1 VKSYWRLAAGQTQKE
16 YQRRC
21 SMFRKLL
28 FDLKEGFLD
37 ILYPPDLS
45 CILCG
50 EEAFIVPGYSLC
62 RPCFDQLPFIRSSVC
77 GVCGRPMDKGEIC
90 PDCSVQDHHFHQAC
104 SVFEYSPE
112 IQKLIYR
119 FKYGGQTYLAPFL
132 GRCMAEKLESME
144 NRPSIQGL
152 VPVPLHPNRRRKRG
166 FNQAELMAREMEKRT
181 GIPVLDRVLIRK
193 RDTSAQ
199 AGLRRLERME
209 NMANAF
215 AFRNRE
221 EIQSKI
227 LLLIDDIYTTGA
239 TAEQCSRVLMEAGA
253 SRVYVMTA
261 ATVRIT

>member
-1 VKSYWRLAAGQTQKE
+1 ML
-16 YQRRC
+16 
-21 SMFRKLL
+21 RKLL

-37 ILYPPDLS
+37 ILYPPDVS
-45 CILCG
+45 CVLCG
-50 EEAFIVPGYSLC
+50 EEASIVPGFNLC
-62 RPCFDQLPFIRSSVC
+62 RACYDQLPFIRPPLCSIC
-77 GVCGRPMDKGEIC
+77 GKPLDEGEIC
-90 PDCSVQDHHFHQAC
+90 PDCLVQEHLFHQAC
-104 SVFEYSPE
+104 SVFEYTSV

-119 FKYGGQTYLAPFL
+119 FKYGGQIYLAPLL
-132 GRCMAEKLESME
+132 GRCMAEKLETME
-144 NRPSIQGL
+144 GWSSIQGL

-181 GIPVLDRVLIRK
+181 AIPVLDQVLIRR

-215 AFRNRE
+215 ALRNRE
-221 EIQSKI
+221 EIRGKV

-239 TAEQCSRVLMEAGA
+239 TADQCSRVLMEGGA

-261 ATVRIT
+261 ATGRST